1 MSKIG
6 NYNANCLESCFAQE
20 GLSDLYNF
28 NKTNLAA
35 NDTLIDIRRRGAT
48 DSSGKKRYEFAYI
61 PNIDI
66 LAEPYPLNKGIELK
80 ISFDRAPYQC
90 ALIETGTPTN
100 AENGAIEILDA
111 HAWVDFVSS
120 PFYRNYFSRIE
131 SGPINYTYETTDV
144 LIRFKDLN
152 FYV

>member
-1 MSKIG
+1 MIDYISKIG

-28 NKTNLAA
+28 NKSNLAA
-35 NDTLIDIRRRGAT
+35 NNTLIELRRRGAT
-48 DSSGKKRYEFAYI
+48 NNNGKKRYEFAYI

-90 ALIETGTPTN
+90 ALIEADTPTHH
-100 AENGAIEILDA
+100 ENGAIELLDV

-120 PFYRNYFSRIE
+120 PFYRNYFSRVE
-131 SGPINYTYETTDV
+131 SSPITYTYETTDV
-144 LIRFKDLN
+144 LIR
-152 FYV
+152 